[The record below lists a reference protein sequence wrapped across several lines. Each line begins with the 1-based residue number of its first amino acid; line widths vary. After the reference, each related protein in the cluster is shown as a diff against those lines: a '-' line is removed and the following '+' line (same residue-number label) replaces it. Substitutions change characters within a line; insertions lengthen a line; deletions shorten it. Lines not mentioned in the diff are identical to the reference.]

1 MHLLIAFLVPLMG
14 GLSIII
20 ENLLSNKTFKHPI
33 TMVFYV
39 SLSYA
44 LFLPLVLFYGT
55 PSIPSG
61 GGVFICYVILA
72 FINIAYLYPYYL
84 ALKVIDTSIV
94 SALFALGEITVPVM
108 SYLWLGERLAFTQYI
123 GFAIIVISSLALS
136 IKGNKI
142 PKLHKAFFYMVFA
155 AIIIS
160 FSKVM
165 EKYALNNDDNWINV
179 VVYPRLMSGILP
191 FLFLLV
197 AKWRRN
203 IVKNFPPYK
212 EKFRFF
218 IGIELIE
225 FLSAI
230 AGIYALTAYSPVVIT
245 AVNSTEPIF
254 VLAVSFILFYYL
266 KMGLSEKIS
275 TRILLKKLFCFVL
288 IILGVILV
296 TVP

>member
-61 GGVFICYVILA
+61 EVFICYVVLA

-123 GFAIIVISSLALS
+123 GFAIIVMSSVALS

-254 VLAVSFILFYYL
+254 VLAISFMLFYYL

-275 TRILLKKLFCFVL
+275 TQILLKKLFCFVL

>member
-1 MHLLIAFLVPLMG
+1 MHLLIAFLVPLLG
-14 GLSIII
+14 GWSIII
-20 ENLLSNKTFKHPI
+20 ENMLSNKTFKRPV

-44 LFLPLVLFYGT
+44 LFLPLVLFYAT
-55 PSIPSG
+55 PTIPD
-61 GGVFICYVILA
+61 FQAFLCYVVLA
-72 FINIAYLYPYYL
+72 VINIAYLYPYYL

-123 GFAIIVISSLALS
+123 GFMIIVMSSVALS

-155 AIIIS
+155 AVIVS
-160 FSKVM
+160 FSKVL
-165 EKYALNNDDNWINV
+165 EKYALNHDANWVNV

-191 FLFLLV
+191 LLFLLV
-197 AKWRRN
+197 SKWRRN
-203 IVKNFPPYK
+203 IVKNFPPYR
-212 EKFRFF
+212 EKFKFF
-218 IGIELIE
+218 IVIELIE
-225 FLSAI
+225 FLSAV

-254 VLAVSFILFYYL
+254 VLAISFMLFYYL
-266 KMGLSEKIS
+266 KIGLSEKIS
-275 TRILLKKLFCFVL
+275 PQVLLKKIFCFVL